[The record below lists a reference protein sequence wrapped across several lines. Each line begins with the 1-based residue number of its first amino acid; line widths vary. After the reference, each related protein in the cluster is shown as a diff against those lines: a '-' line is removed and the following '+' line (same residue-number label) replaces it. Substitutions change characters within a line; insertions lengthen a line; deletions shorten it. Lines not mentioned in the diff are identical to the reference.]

1 MLFHFIVVILWSHT
15 KHDNKLIAM
24 QATLSY
30 ACGISDI
37 PLKGETIGQ
46 NLRQIA
52 AKFPERTALISEYQ
66 QYRANYSEFLEQVEQ
81 VAKAL
86 MAHGIRRGDR
96 VGIWSPN
103 RYEWVL
109 VQYATALMGAI
120 MVNINPG
127 YKLSGLRYALEQSR
141 IDLLIA
147 SSHFRKTDYIK
158 MLDELRPDC
167 LYPKQTV
174 IIDRDWAT
182 FLSSASQV
190 SDARLAEREASLQF
204 DDPVNIQY
212 TSGTT
217 GYPKGATLSHHN
229 ILNNG
234 FFIGER
240 LKYTEKDIV
249 CLPVPFYHC
258 FGMVLGNMAIVT
270 HGACI
275 VIPGEFFDPE
285 QVLQTVEN
293 ERCTS
298 LYGVPTMFIAELDL
312 PDFAKYN
319 LKSLRT
325 GIMAGAPCPIDTMR
339 KVQSLMNMTEI
350 CVCYGMTETSP
361 VSTESCTDDPLELR
375 VTTVGTVHPH
385 VEIKIIDPESGAI
398 VPRGTA
404 GELCTRGYSVMLGYW
419 DNPEDT
425 KAIIDE
431 TRWLHSGDIAVMDE
445 NGYVSIVGRIKD
457 LIIRGGENISPKEIE
472 DFLIVHEG
480 VSDVQVIGV
489 YSEKYGE
496 EVMAWIKPRPG
507 YNVSAESLHTYC
519 KGRIA
524 TFKIPRYWKFVDAFP
539 MTVTGKIRKIEMR
552 EISEKELGL
561 DLLRPIRETLFTLF
575 LFYGSLY
582 TWKRN
587 GPYQYLS
594 DSQQPSEAAHRPR
607 YTNTTEQS
615 SGQSLNYFYISTYN
629 RHSNCFRKQD
639 L

>member
-1 MLFHFIVVILWSHT
+1 MLFHFIVVILWLHT

-86 MAHGIRRGDR
+86 MAHGIRRDDR

-431 TRWLHSGDIAVMDE
+431 TRWLHSGEIAVMDE

-561 DLLRPIRETLFTLF
+561 DLLRP
-575 LFYGSLY
+575 
-582 TWKRN
+582 KR
-587 GPYQYLS
+587 
-594 DSQQPSEAAHRPR
+594 
-607 YTNTTEQS
+607 
-615 SGQSLNYFYISTYN
+615 
-629 RHSNCFRKQD
+629 
-639 L
+639 

>member
-1 MLFHFIVVILWSHT
+1 MLFHFIVVILWLHT

-66 QYRANYSEFLEQVEQ
+66 QYRANYSEFLAQVEQ

-120 MVNINPG
+120 IVNINPG

-561 DLLRPIRETLFTLF
+561 DLLRP
-575 LFYGSLY
+575 
-582 TWKRN
+582 KR
-587 GPYQYLS
+587 
-594 DSQQPSEAAHRPR
+594 
-607 YTNTTEQS
+607 
-615 SGQSLNYFYISTYN
+615 
-629 RHSNCFRKQD
+629 
-639 L
+639 

>member
-1 MLFHFIVVILWSHT
+1 
-15 KHDNKLIAM
+15 M
-24 QATLSY
+24 QQQLSY
-30 ACGISDI
+30 ACGVSDI

-46 NLRQIA
+46 NLRGIA
-52 AKFPERTALISEYQ
+52 TTFPEREALISGYQ
-66 QYRANYSEFLEQVEQ
+66 NYRATYSEFLAQVEQ

-86 MAHGIRRGDR
+86 MAAGIQRGDR

-127 YKLSGLRYALEQSR
+127 YKLTGLRYALEQSR
-141 IDLLIA
+141 INLLIA
-147 SSHFRKTDYIK
+147 ASHFRKTNYVE
-158 MLDELRPDC
+158 MLDELRKDC
-167 LYPKQTV
+167 LYPKQT
-174 IIDRDWAT
+174 IIIEHDWER
-182 FLSSASQV
+182 FLESGKVV
-190 SDARLAEREASLQF
+190 SDEQLAEREASLQF
-204 DDPVNIQY
+204 DDAVNIQY

-240 LKYTEKDIV
+240 LKYTEKDRV

-275 VIPGEFFDPE
+275 VIPGEFFDPA
-285 QVLQTVEN
+285 QVLEVVEK
-293 ERCTS
+293 EKCTS

-312 PDFAKYN
+312 PSLSQYN

-325 GIMAGAPCPIDTMR
+325 GLMAGAPCPIDTMR
-339 KVQSLMNMTEI
+339 KVQSFMNMTEI

-385 VEIKIIDPESGAI
+385 VEIKIIEPETGAI
-398 VPRGTA
+398 VPRGIP

-419 DNPEDT
+419 DNPEET

-431 TRWLHSGDIAVMDE
+431 KRWLHTGDIAVMDE
-445 NGYVSIVGRIKD
+445 NGYVSITGRIKD
-457 LIIRGGENISPKEIE
+457 IIIRGGENISPKEIE

-480 VSDVQVIGV
+480 ISDVQVIGV
-489 YSEKYGE
+489 ASEKYGE
-496 EVMAWIKPRPG
+496 EVMAWVKPRSG
-507 YNVSAESLHTYC
+507 YDISAESLTEYC

-524 TFKIPRYWKFVDAFP
+524 TYKIPKYWKFVDSFP
-539 MTVTGKIRKIEMR
+539 MTVTGKIRKVEMR
-552 EISEKELGL
+552 EVSEKELGL
-561 DLLRPIRETLFTLF
+561 
-575 LFYGSLY
+575 
-582 TWKRN
+582 KR
-587 GPYQYLS
+587 
-594 DSQQPSEAAHRPR
+594 
-607 YTNTTEQS
+607 
-615 SGQSLNYFYISTYN
+615 
-629 RHSNCFRKQD
+629 
-639 L
+639 